1 LLFGLA
7 WKNIWRSKKRSLV
20 LLAAIALGVWGGLF
34 ASGIMYG
41 MTDQMVKTAIRT
53 RLSSI
58 QIHKAGFLE
67 EKQVGDTIPDIDG
80 VMRYLRER
88 PTTEAAVR
96 RMVISG
102 MISSPTNSQGV
113 TILGIEPGSERKIT
127 DVADQVVE
135 GDYFGEYRDPV
146 LVGRGLADKLGLG
159 LGSKLVLT
167 FPGEGESIVSGAFRI
182 CGVFKTAS
190 SVFDETTVFVRA
202 ADLAGIMGPGAGY
215 QEVALLVKPGANLN
229 GSAVEIRH
237 AFPDLSVQTWK
248 QLAPELSYLSGVTE
262 RMLYIFLAVIML
274 GLLFGVTNTML
285 MSLLDRIR
293 EFGMLVALG
302 MGPRRLFSLL
312 MLEALWICCLGGAVG
327 IAAGYLTVLHLGRSG
342 IDLSMFAQGLSSF
355 GIGSRLYTSVPQA
368 LYATLTLLVVATA
381 LLSALFPGIKAV
393 QLDPAKA
400 MRTW

>member
-7 WKNIWRSKKRSLV
+7 WKNLWRSKKRSLV

-34 ASGIMYG
+34 ASGIMNG

-58 QIHKAGFLE
+58 EIHKAGFLE
-67 EKQVGDTIPDIDG
+67 DKQVGDTLPDIDG
-80 VMRYLRER
+80 LMKFLREQ

-102 MISSPTNSQGV
+102 MVSSPTNSQGV
-113 TILGIEPGSERKIT
+113 NILGIEVGPEKKAT
-127 DVADQVVE
+127 DVADQVIE
-135 GDYFGEYRDPV
+135 GTYFGKYSDPV
-146 LVGRGLADKLGLG
+146 LVGQDLADKLGLR

-167 FPGEGESIVSGAFRI
+167 FQGEGESIVSGAFRI
-182 CGVFKTAS
+182 CGIFKTAS
-190 SVFDETTVFVRA
+190 SVFDGMTVFVRA
-202 ADLAGIMGPGAGY
+202 ADLASIIGPGAGY
-215 QEVALLVKPGANLN
+215 HEVAVLLKPGADLE
-229 GSAVEIRH
+229 GSAIKIRH
-237 AFPDLSVQTWK
+237 AFPDLSTQTWK
-248 QLAPELSYLSGVTE
+248 ELAPELSYLSGVTE

-293 EFGMLVALG
+293 EFGMLIALG
-302 MGPRRLFSLL
+302 MGPRRLFGLL
-312 MLEALWICCLGGAVG
+312 TLEALWICSLGGAVG
-327 IAAGYLTVLHLGRSG
+327 IAAGYLTVLRLGRSG
-342 IDLSMFAQGLSSF
+342 IDLSMFAQGLSAF
-355 GIGSRLYTSVPQA
+355 GIGSRLYTSVPPA
-368 LYATLTLLVVATA
+368 FYAVLTLLVVATA
-381 LLSALFPGIKAV
+381 FLSALFPGIKAV